1 MAKRGGK
8 ANGRTTEGSVAPV
21 LRCDP
26 LPHGMNRGKEDAV
39 LDMLGRWRMAAAEVA
54 RVQWRLFHD
63 IGRLDPQADAATQYR
78 KDGATVR
85 KRVLDAIVD
94 RYGVEGS
101 SAPTVKRILPTPPG
115 LVDPLAEAKA
125 ALGAAPIQMIR
136 AQVVGM
142 LESFLSNRRNDFVR
156 LVYRSSVDERTRHML
171 FAVNKAQAWG
181 RLDQPVT
188 VVRDGARI
196 VVPREIRLL
205 ARAIWRRVMSL
216 HRRPSTKRIGM
227 VLDQR
232 SVTLLPAR
240 KAETFPYWLRLT
252 FQGKAKPIEI
262 PLRSYPYFE
271 ARKGER
277 KLTVQVSQD
286 RETKALRFGVFTDIG
301 ATCAERKADYAAS
314 VRTPSV
320 ALDFGLSTLFATERG
335 DLLGRGFLKRL
346 KALDAT
352 LAGIARHFQ
361 RSNPQAKLRDCA
373 RYRRHADRVRGF
385 VDTEIGRVLNQLVET
400 MRPGEFV
407 LEELD
412 FRSPDLSR
420 RMNRLL
426 ANCGRKRIAA
436 KLAALEQELGI
447 ASTLVEPAYTSR
459 TCNGCGYVDARNRR
473 TQARFAC
480 RWCGSQLHAD
490 VNAARNIGERR
501 SRPIG
506 SGQATRK
513 RVLDALVSRHVER
526 WPGLRSGRTGRPGA
540 PADPRLA
547 NPYFKGFA
555 PEARSRPTDASPA
568 EQRKAA

>member
-1 MAKRGGK
+1 
-8 ANGRTTEGSVAPV
+8 
-21 LRCDP
+21 
-26 LPHGMNRGKEDAV
+26 MNRGKEDAV
-39 LDMLGRWRMAAAEVA
+39 LDMLGKWRTAAAEVA

-63 IGRLDPQADAATQYR
+63 TGRFDAQADAATKHR
-78 KDGATVR
+78 KDGAKAR
-85 KRVLDAIVD
+85 KRVLDAVVQQ
-94 RYGVEGS
+94 YGLQGS
-101 SAPTVKRILPTPPG
+101 SAATVKRILPTPPG
-115 LVDPLAEAKA
+115 LVDPLAEAKET
-125 ALGAAPIQMIR
+125 LGAAPVQMIR
-136 AQVVGM
+136 AQIVGT

-171 FAVNKAQAWG
+171 FAVNKAQAWTG
-181 RLDQPVT
+181 LDRPVT
-188 VVRDGARI
+188 ITLDGERLA
-196 VVPREIRLL
+196 VPHEVRLL

-216 HRRPSTKRIGM
+216 HRKPSTRHIGM
-227 VLDQR
+227 MLDQR
-232 SVTLLPAR
+232 AVTLLPGR
-240 KAETFPYWLRLT
+240 KAEAFPYWLRLT

-286 RETKALRFGVFTDIG
+286 RETKALRFGVFTDI
-301 ATCAERKADYAAS
+301 AAVCAEGKADYAAS

-320 ALDFGLSTLFATERG
+320 ALDFGLSTMFATERG
-335 DLLGRGFLKRL
+335 DLLGQGFLRRL

-400 MRPGEFV
+400 MRPGELV

-436 KLAALEQELGI
+436 KLVALEQELGI

-459 TCNGCGYVDARNRR
+459 TCSCCGYVDARNRR

-513 RVLDALVSRHVER
+513 QVLDALVSRHVER
-526 WPGLRSGRTGRPGA
+526 WPEARATGRTGRPGA

-555 PEARSRPTDASPA
+555 PEARSRPTDARTS
-568 EQRKAA
+568 EERIAA